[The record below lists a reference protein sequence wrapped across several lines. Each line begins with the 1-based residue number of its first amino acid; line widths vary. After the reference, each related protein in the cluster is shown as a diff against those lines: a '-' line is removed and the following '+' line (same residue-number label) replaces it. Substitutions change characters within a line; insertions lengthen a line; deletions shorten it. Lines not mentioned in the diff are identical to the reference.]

1 MVSIN
6 RSHSKHLKVLYL
18 IASVRTVNKGLNC
31 CSLELR
37 SITFNQKA
45 AGERLRAHADR
56 CCVSFG
62 FPGIRRFPV
71 SLTDKKAWQD
81 FIPLL
86 EHLEE
91 KSQPSR
97 FPKTTLLLIYPLTVF
112 SLAVTHSHYEL
123 ILIKAVGSEIQ
134 LKSKTVIQGGC
145 NILDIKHHFS
155 KTKQKCRYSLHV
167 WARGIR
173 KCVCLD

>member
-6 RSHSKHLKVLYL
+6 KSHSKHLKVFYL
-18 IASVRTVNKGLNC
+18 IASVRTVSQGLNC

-45 AGERLRAHADR
+45 AGEWLRAHADR

-62 FPGIRRFPV
+62 FLGIRRFSSK

-112 SLAVTHSHYEL
+112 SLAVTHSRYEL

-134 LKSKTVIQGGC
+134 LESRTVIQGGC

-155 KTKQKCRYSLHV
+155 KTKQKMPLQPPRLS
-167 WARGIR
+167 RGY
-173 KCVCLD
+173 

>member
-6 RSHSKHLKVLYL
+6 KSHSKHLKVFYL

-56 CCVSFG
+56 CCVSLG
-62 FPGIRRFPV
+62 FHSIRRFPV

-97 FPKTTLLLIYPLTVF
+97 FPKPTLLLIYPLTVF
-112 SLAVTHSHYEL
+112 SLAVTHSHYRADL
-123 ILIKAVGSEIQ
+123 NQSCRLWNPTKIQ
-134 LKSKTVIQGGC
+134 DC
-145 NILDIKHHFS
+145 NPRWLQHFGHQ
-155 KTKQKCRYSLHV
+155 TSLF
-167 WARGIR
+167 
-173 KCVCLD
+173 